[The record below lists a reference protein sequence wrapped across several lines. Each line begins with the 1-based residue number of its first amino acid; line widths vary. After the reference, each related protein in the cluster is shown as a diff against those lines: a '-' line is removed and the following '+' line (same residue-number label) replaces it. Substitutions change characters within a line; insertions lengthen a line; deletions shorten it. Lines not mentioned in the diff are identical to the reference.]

1 MLRMRGSLMK
11 KAGLFTIMLSA
22 MIVTLVVLTSALPVQ
37 LESNGQSMS
46 SIQGAGDTSSE
57 PTFNLTS
64 LLKKYFAREGLDEK
78 GSVSSD
84 NDESPIQP
92 VVEISDDARFLQI
105 LGEKTFSFHVLTL
118 QMIIALDQSDPTLV
132 WTNAGKMR
140 SQAAEVS
147 EEVES
152 LNVHPSNLIRKQEF
166 IQSMEDYIEIS
177 TTLDKG
183 VPRTVSARREIV
195 EDLSRAANRLQAV
208 LYLSDDTAHPDDNGD
223 QFYHLTSLSSASHT
237 LHRPGGILDCGSPY
251 TYLDPKQSN
260 EISIV
265 PRYSRFASS
274 LWYETIAGTT
284 HQHAPD
290 GKTYLLVF
298 IQVVHRGNLD
308 GKHYTIST
316 PAPSAFTLHGT
327 KATYKPLMTPAHT
340 SLGEMYL
347 QRTLNRKENCQSFL
361 IFEVPK
367 DFSLSDYY
375 LSAFL
380 GSEYGT
386 VSWNIT

>member
-37 LESNGQSMS
+37 PEGNGQSMS

-57 PTFNLTS
+57 PTIIITS

-78 GSVSSD
+78 GTVSSD

-92 VVEISDDARFLQI
+92 VVAISDDARFLQI

-118 QMIIALDQSDPTLV
+118 QMIIALDQSDPALV
-132 WTNAGKMR
+132 LKNAGKMR

-147 EEVES
+147 EEVEL
-152 LNVHPSNLIRKQEF
+152 LNVHASNLIRKQEF

-177 TTLDKG
+177 TTLEKG

-195 EDLSRAANRLQAV
+195 DDLSRAANRLQTI
-208 LYLSDDTAHPDDNGD
+208 LYLADVTAHPDDIDD
-223 QFYHLTSLSSASHT
+223 QLTSLSSASPT
-237 LHRPGGILDCGSPY
+237 LHRPGDILDCGSPY
-251 TYLDPKQSN
+251 TYQDPKQSN